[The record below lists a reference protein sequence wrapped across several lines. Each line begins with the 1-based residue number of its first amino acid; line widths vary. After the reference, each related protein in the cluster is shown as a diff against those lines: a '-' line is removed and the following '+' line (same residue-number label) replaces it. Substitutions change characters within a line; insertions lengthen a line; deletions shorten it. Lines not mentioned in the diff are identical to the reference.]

1 MSGAKRLGDAA
12 CNGAGSDPVG
22 TTMVRYAL
30 GGKLLMTANF
40 GVRMRLLAGSAVNLD
55 R

>member
-1 MSGAKRLGDAA
+1 
-12 CNGAGSDPVG
+12 
-22 TTMVRYAL
+22 MVRYAL